1 VEILGPLNPAA
12 LPTRDFPEQAQALES
27 LDDELRRTARTAQ
40 VLGRSGNRDGRS
52 LEKRRTIEVIA
63 P

>member
-1 VEILGPLNPAA
+1 
-12 LPTRDFPEQAQALES
+12 LPTSDFPEQAQALES

-52 LEKRRTIEVIA
+52 LDRRRAVEAIA